1 MTERSRKANEVLRSL
16 YAAEKT
22 MIALNL
28 IAITA
33 EQTMLK
39 EYLENNVSEVLA
51 EKINNGA
58 AIEKD
63 GKRLLSKKSLASFM
77 NYAYERAREE
87 AAKGARFA
95 CIDHAT
101 VFGWA
106 IHYFEED
113 SIAGTLFNEDGTEYK
128 PPKPVYTPKVSAQT
142 IIAPPPPKPKPQMS
156 LFDLMDGKAVEVAE
170 PDESEVPDT
179 DEGADTEEP
188 DTDEA
193 ADEPEEPEE
202 TAGDGCDGES
212 EEPELSEIPQGLR
225 QISDTQ
231 MVDDDG
237 ILYTRVPR
245 QSENP
250 IPDALIKL
258 FGDTLVWR

>member
-1 MTERSRKANEVLRSL
+1 
-16 YAAEKT
+16 

-28 IAITA
+28 DATTA
-33 EQTMLK
+33 ELTMLK

-51 EKINNGA
+51 EKINNGRLL
-58 AIEKD
+58 EKD

-77 NYAYERAREE
+77 NYACEE
-87 AAKGARFA
+87 ARKQAEKGARFA

-113 SIAGTLFNEDGTEYK
+113 SIEGTLYNEDGTEYK
-128 PPKPVYTPKVSAQT
+128 PPRPVYTPKASASAT
-142 IIAPPPPKPKPQMS
+142 APPAPKPKPQMS
-156 LFDLMDGKAVEVAE
+156 LFDLMDGKTVDAE
-170 PDESEVPDT
+170 PEESVEPDAGEADDESEEIASSET
-179 DEGADTEEP
+179 DEG
-188 DTDEA
+188 

-202 TAGDGCDGES
+202 TSEDGCDEAPEEACDDETEES
-212 EEPELSEIPQGLR
+212 DEPEIPSGLR

-237 ILYTRVPR
+237 VLYTIVPR

-250 IPDALIKL
+250 IPDALVKM